1 VEKEK
6 GVNPQQRTR
15 PCMLAPVI
23 AGQASDRPNLCD
35 VVRWTDHL
43 PEVLSLRLRQLDEI
57 HRWLAGYFQVVAI
70 MLQIPGAADYRCV
83 EYESDEHLHHLI
95 WNPDTRSTLNVL
107 AGALDRLGVS
117 HLLPQVPGGADS
129 AASALPL
136 KAQLC
141 LAERDRNGLLSVVAD
156 CLDRLLVA
164 PNIPG
169 LLEDMGLES
178 AESAPGGGSKGARA
192 ARKKRTRAVATPT

>member
-1 VEKEK
+1 M
-6 GVNPQQRTR
+6 NPQHRSR
-15 PCMLAPVI
+15 PYMLAPVI
-23 AGQASDRPNLCD
+23 ASEASERPNLCD

-43 PEVLSLRLRQLDEI
+43 PEVVRLRLRQLDEI

-70 MLQIPGAADYRCV
+70 MLQIRGAADYRCV
-83 EYESDEHLHHLI
+83 EYESDDHLHHLI
-95 WNPDTRSTLNVL
+95 WNADTASTLNVL
-107 AGALDRLGVS
+107 AAALQRLDATQ
-117 HLLPQVPGGADS
+117 LLAQATGGAEFTP
-129 AASALPL
+129 SALPV

-169 LLEDMGLES
+169 LLEDMRLEP
-178 AESAPGGGSKGARA
+178 AESAPGGRSKGTRA
-192 ARKKRTRAVATPT
+192 ARKKGTRDPGIKGFK

>member
-1 VEKEK
+1 MTPE
-6 GVNPQQRTR
+6 QRTR
-15 PCMLAPVI
+15 PCMLAPVM
-23 AGQASDRPNLCD
+23 AGEASDRPNLCD

-43 PEVLSLRLRQLDEI
+43 PQVFRLRQLDEI

-83 EYESDEHLHHLI
+83 EYESDAHLHSLI
-95 WNPDTRSTLNVL
+95 WNPDPHSTLNVL
-107 AGALDRLGVS
+107 ASALDRLGVS
-117 HLLPQVPGGADS
+117 HLLPQIPGGAADD
-129 AASALPL
+129 ASALPV

-169 LLEDMGLES
+169 LLEDMGLK
-178 AESAPGGGSKGARA
+178 SAPDPQRTPRAPARNRKGR
-192 ARKKRTRAVATPT
+192 

>member
-1 VEKEK
+1 MT
-6 GVNPQQRTR
+6 PQQRTR

-23 AGQASDRPNLCD
+23 AGEASDRPNLCD

-70 MLQIPGAADYRCV
+70 MLQIPGAPDYRCV
-83 EYESDEHLHHLI
+83 EYESDAHLHPLI
-95 WNPDTRSTLNVL
+95 WNPDTASTLNVL
-107 AGALDRLGVS
+107 AAALDRLGVS
-117 HLLPQVPGGADS
+117 HLLHQIPGGADS

-136 KAQLC
+136 KAQLR
-141 LAERDRNGLLSVVAD
+141 LAERDHNGLLSVVAD

-169 LLEDMGLES
+169 LLQDMGLDS
-178 AESAPGGGSKGARA
+178 AESAPGGGSKGARL
-192 ARKKRTRAVATPT
+192 ARKKRTKAVATPT